1 MASYDSENEIVCNIE
16 VLKFNLCCYNNAY
29 ILVRG
34 NITVQVAPAIQV
46 VFKIYASFT
55 KFII

>member
-1 MASYDSENEIVCNIE
+1 MASYDSENEIACNIE
-16 VLKFNLCCYNNAY
+16 VLKFNPCCYNNAY

-34 NITVQVAPAIQV
+34 NITGQVTPAIQV